1 MKTKIGH
8 IEKMVVH
15 HVGCKAKGEGVGFTD
30 NIICP
35 DEFENDLI
43 TLLQKSFKLDDL
55 YHFYFES
62 TVDLNPIYSFVKAIF
77 NDKNT
82 FLAQSK
88 HIAKILYDCSTHPRI
103 KDGDVS
109 IFLLNECE
117 FDGQV
122 HNAIAIFKSETP
134 QKLLQINHAV
144 GGTTITKA
152 TGISLSKIEKGCL
165 IYQLDESDGYKVA
178 VIDNTAKNDSKYWIN
193 DFLHVKS
200 LGGAHHQTSSL
211 VDICN
216 DFINTAIVKNE
227 KLSKVDKAMISARS
241 KQILVENESIS
252 LQDYAKDV
260 FQNYGIAAMF
270 NDFIE
275 ENGYTEQV
283 QKDGIIT
290 IDKKAIKRRKTK
302 VDTIKLDNNF
312 ELRIHGGEEL
322 IVKGYDQDAGM
333 NYYQIYFEKES

>member
-8 IEKMVVH
+8 IEKMAIH
-15 HVGCKAKGEGVGFTD
+15 HVGCKAKGEGVGFTE

-35 DEFENDLI
+35 DDIENDLLL
-43 TLLQKSFKLDDL
+43 LLQNSFRLDDL

-77 NDKNT
+77 NDKDT
-82 FLAQSK
+82 FLIQSK

-103 KDGDVS
+103 KGGDVS
-109 IFLLNECE
+109 VFLLNECE
-117 FDGQV
+117 LDEQMYD
-122 HNAIAIFKSETP
+122 AIAILKSETP
-134 QKLLQINHAV
+134 QKLLQINHAI
-144 GGTTITKA
+144 GGTTVTKA

-165 IYQLDESDGYKVA
+165 IYKVNESDGYNVTI
-178 VIDNTAKNDSKYWIN
+178 IDNTSKNDSKYWIN

-200 LGGAHHQTSSL
+200 MVGAHHQTTSL
-211 VDICN
+211 VEICN

-241 KQILVENESIS
+241 KHVLVEKESIT
-252 LQDYAKDV
+252 LQDYAKEV

-270 NDFIE
+270 NDFVE
-275 ENGYTEQV
+275 DNGYTEQV
-283 QKDGIIT
+283 QKDGVVN
-290 IDKKAIKRRKTK
+290 IDKKAIKKRKTK

-312 ELRIHGGEEL
+312 ELLIHGGEDF

-333 NYYQIYFEKES
+333 NFYQIYFDKES